1 MKHDINFYS
10 ENLRPKT
17 QLFNLAFCIIIITLA
32 LASVFT
38 VGSNYDTQLRS
49 KQQSVAVKQGQ
60 LKALQDELKALQ
72 TGQVLIK
79 QDAQQL
85 ANYDTLSKKLEFY
98 QQLNQELKG
107 QSGNQQQ
114 NFSTLMLA
122 LAEYHEP
129 TISLSS
135 IRVDNGQV
143 RFEGATDNSASVPA
157 WLASLSQSQ
166 WFSARE
172 FSQTRIYRDKDG
184 QLQFVIGSTVGD
196 IGIQAQGNK

>member
-1 MKHDINFYS
+1 MKYDINFYS
-10 ENLRPKT
+10 DELKPKT
-17 QLFNLAFCIIIITLA
+17 QLFNLAFCIIIVVLT

-38 VGSNYDTQLRS
+38 VGDHYATELRS
-49 KQQSVAVKQGQ
+49 KQQSLAVKQGQ
-60 LKALQDELKALQ
+60 LNGLQDQLKALQ
-72 TGQVLIK
+72 TGQTAIK
-79 QDAQQL
+79 QDAQQV
-85 ANYDTLSKKLEFY
+85 ANYDTLSNKLEFY

-107 QSGNQQQ
+107 QPSNQQQ
-114 NFSTLMLA
+114 SFSSLMLA

-143 RFEGATDNSASVPA
+143 RFEGATDDSASVPA

-172 FSQTRIYRDKDG
+172 FSQTRIYRDKDD
-184 QLQFVIGSTVGD
+184 QLQFVIGSTLGD
-196 IGIQAQGNK
+196 NRIQAQGN